1 MQVPVTPQ
9 DKCRHGATV
18 LPSRGRNDIIRT
30 TVLKKGVGGLAHKKF
45 CHLNIMKRI
54 LILTCLLLTACNLSS
69 VPQAVNAG
77 PTAHI
82 DPSYPTMES
91 APVTSMQTSSGIE
104 VRADRAWR
112 DGKQV
117 NVDVCFTLLDAS
129 NWAIW
134 SASLQYPGGS
144 LIDFGSNLLSLQEPT
159 EGQSGQRCDTLS
171 FLNVPPDADLS
182 SVTFTVDAITA
193 QPRAED
199 YCTIYMPK
207 IQQTLS
213 DRGIAITLNCAD
225 VNGIP
230 TMQIASKPDTMSQE
244 EAEQIVYSDEFYTVK
259 GPWSFNFN
267 LGQ

>member
-1 MQVPVTPQ
+1 
-9 DKCRHGATV
+9 
-18 LPSRGRNDIIRT
+18 
-30 TVLKKGVGGLAHKKF
+30 
-45 CHLNIMKRI
+45 MKQY
-54 LILTCLLLTACNLSS
+54 LILVCLLMSACNLSS
-69 VPQAVNAG
+69 VPPAVPAG
-77 PTAHI
+77 PTAYI
-82 DPSYPTMES
+82 DPSYPTVES
-91 APVTSMQTSSGIE
+91 APINSLQASSGIE

-129 NWAIW
+129 DWSIW
-134 SASLQYPGGS
+134 GASLQYPGGS
-144 LIDFGSNLLSLQEPT
+144 VLDFGSTLLSIQEPV
-159 EGQSGQRCDTLS
+159 EGQSGRRCDTLS

-182 SVTFTVDAITA
+182 NAMVTVDAIAA

-207 IQQTLS
+207 IQQTLTE
-213 DRGIAITLNCAD
+213 RGVAITLNCAD
-225 VNGIP
+225 VNGVQ

-259 GPWSFNFN
+259 GPWSFTFN

>member
-1 MQVPVTPQ
+1 
-9 DKCRHGATV
+9 
-18 LPSRGRNDIIRT
+18 
-30 TVLKKGVGGLAHKKF
+30 
-45 CHLNIMKRI
+45 MKRL
-54 LILTCLLLTACNLSS
+54 LILACLLLAACAPS
-69 VPQAVNAG
+69 VAPQPVVQAG
-77 PTAHI
+77 PTAYI

-91 APVTSMQTSSGIE
+91 APQTLMQTSSGIQ

-129 NWAIW
+129 DWSIW
-134 SASLQYPGGS
+134 NANLQYPGAS
-144 LIDFGSNLLSLQEPT
+144 ISDFGSTMLSVQEPT

-182 SVTFTVDAITA
+182 NTVVTVDAIAA

-207 IQQTLS
+207 IQQALS
-213 DRGIAITLNCAD
+213 DRGIAITLNCSD
-225 VNGIP
+225 VNGVQ

-244 EAEQIVYSDEFYTVK
+244 EAEQIVFSDEFYTVK
-259 GPWSFNFN
+259 GPWSFTFN

>member
-1 MQVPVTPQ
+1 
-9 DKCRHGATV
+9 
-18 LPSRGRNDIIRT
+18 
-30 TVLKKGVGGLAHKKF
+30 
-45 CHLNIMKRI
+45 MKRYLI
-54 LILTCLLLTACNLSS
+54 LICLLLSACNLNAMPSAPV
-69 VPQAVNAG
+69 VPAG
-77 PTAHI
+77 PTAYI

-91 APVTSMQTSSGIE
+91 APVNALQTSSGIE

-117 NVDVCFTLLDAS
+117 NVDICFTLLDVS
-129 NWAIW
+129 NWSILGAN
-134 SASLQYPGGS
+134 LQYPGGS
-144 LIDFGSNLLSLQEPT
+144 VLDFSTTMLSIQEPV

-182 SVTFTVDAITA
+182 NVTVTVDAIA
-193 QPRAED
+193 GQPSAED

-207 IQQTLS
+207 IQQTLTE
-213 DRGIAITLNCAD
+213 RGLAITLNCAD
-225 VNGIP
+225 ANGIQ
-230 TMQIASKPDTMSQE
+230 TMQIAAKPDTMSQE

>member
-1 MQVPVTPQ
+1 
-9 DKCRHGATV
+9 
-18 LPSRGRNDIIRT
+18 
-30 TVLKKGVGGLAHKKF
+30 
-45 CHLNIMKRI
+45 MKRY
-54 LILTCLLLTACNLSS
+54 LILACLFLSACNLTTMPPAPV
-69 VPQAVNAG
+69 VPAG
-77 PTAHI
+77 PTAYI

-91 APVTSMQTSSGIE
+91 EPVTSLVTSSGIE

-129 NWAIW
+129 DWSIW
-134 SASLQYPGGS
+134 GASLQYPGGS
-144 LIDFGSNLLSLQEPT
+144 VLDFSTTMLSIQEPV

-182 SVTFTVDAITA
+182 NVTVTVDAIAA

-207 IQQTLS
+207 IQQALTE
-213 DRGIAITLNCAD
+213 RGIAITLNCAD
-225 VNGIP
+225 VNGVQ